1 MIIKTFQL
9 NSSKLLNSFILFYG
23 NNDGYKN
30 DIIEQLILKDFD
42 GEILKYDEYEVLI
55 NKEDFISNLKNSSL
69 FEERKIIFINR
80 ITDKFF
86 KLISD
91 IISCSLKDVMV
102 ILNSE
107 TLEKK
112 SKIRQLFEKDKKL
125 ICVPFYED
133 DNKTL
138 QVLANNFFKKEKIK
152 ISQENINLLVDRAKG
167 DRKNLN
173 NELSKLKNLSLTKKN
188 IGYEDLLK
196 LTNLAENYSVFELA
210 ENYLA
215 KNIKKVSNIL
225 NENNYTN
232 EDCILILRTILN
244 RSKRLLILK
253 QNQQTNDLSVDLT
266 ISSFKP
272 PIFWKEK
279 EIVKR
284 QINLWTAKEIKLMIY
299 KINNLEIL
307 IKKNTNNSINI
318 ISDFVFNY

>member
-9 NSSKLLNSFILFYG
+9 NSSKLLNNFILFYG

>member
-1 MIIKTFQL
+1 MIVKTFQL

-138 QVLANNFFKKEKIK
+138 NILANNFFKKEKIK

-173 NELSKLKNLSLTKKN
+173 NELSKIKNLSLTKKN

-196 LTNLAENYSVFELA
+196 LTNLAENYSVFELS

-215 KNIKKVSNIL
+215 KNKKKVTTIL
-225 NENNYTN
+225 NENNYSSD
-232 EDCILILRTILN
+232 ECILILRTILN
-244 RSKRLLILK
+244 RLNRLLKLRK
-253 QNQQTNDLSVDLT
+253 EVDT
-266 ISSFKP
+266 SKNIETVIANFKP

-279 EIVKR
+279 ENVKK
-284 QINLWTAKEIKLMIY
+284 QIQSWSTNDVKKMIY
-299 KINNLEIL
+299 KINDMEIL
-307 IKKNTNNSINI
+307 IKKNSNNSVNLV
-318 ISDFVFNY
+318 SDFVINYQ

>member
-1 MIIKTFQL
+1 MIVKTFQL

-30 DIIEQLILKDFD
+30 DIIEQLILKNFD

-91 IISCSLKDVMV
+91 IISYSLKDVMV
-102 ILNSE
+102 VLNSE

-138 QVLANNFFKKEKIK
+138 NILANNFFKKEKIK

-173 NELSKLKNLSLTKKN
+173 NELSKIKNLSLTKKN

-244 RSKRLLILK
+244 RSKRLLKLK
-253 QNQQTNDLSVDLT
+253 QNQQINDWSVDLT

-284 QINLWTAKEIKLMIY
+284 QINLWTTKEIKLMIY